1 MGDSHS
7 KHSEQ
12 GEQNSWFSAKKHE
25 GLHKASE
32 RPHIQGYDPSH
43 YGVSTPQLSGTQPY
57 KLLSQHWSRCRD
69 ERLAMSVMTTIPELQ
84 DVSPR

>member
-12 GEQNSWFSAKKHE
+12 GKQNSWFSAKKHE

-43 YGVSTPQLSGTQPY
+43 YGVLLNCLGPSPTNSYRSIGAGAETSGSLCQ
-57 KLLSQHWSRCRD
+57 
-69 ERLAMSVMTTIPELQ
+69 
-84 DVSPR
+84 

>member
-12 GEQNSWFSAKKHE
+12 GKQNSWFSTKKHE

-32 RPHIQGYDPSH
+32 RPHIQGYDSSD
-43 YGVSTPQLSGTQPY
+43 YEVLLLLSGTQPY
-57 KLLSQHWSRCRD
+57 KLTSQH
-69 ERLAMSVMTTIPELQ
+69 
-84 DVSPR
+84 